1 MKILEVKRERKDGTA
16 MEMCAA
22 ELKQAS
28 AACVWFYGLSAVV
41 SMQWK
46 MFVACV

>member
-1 MKILEVKRERKDGTA
+1 
-16 MEMCAA
+16 MEMRAA

-28 AACVWFYGLSAVV
+28 AACVGFYGLSAVV

>member
-1 MKILEVKRERKDGTA
+1 

-28 AACVWFYGLSAVV
+28 APCIWFYGLSAVISELRKV
-41 SMQWK
+41 
-46 MFVACV
+46 FVACV